1 MDQYKAFVKAWVQM
15 VKRKHSEG
23 SELSQ
28 SLSEK
33 GEPALRKILSFRKK

>member
-33 GEPALRKILSFRKK
+33 GEPALRKTLSFRKK